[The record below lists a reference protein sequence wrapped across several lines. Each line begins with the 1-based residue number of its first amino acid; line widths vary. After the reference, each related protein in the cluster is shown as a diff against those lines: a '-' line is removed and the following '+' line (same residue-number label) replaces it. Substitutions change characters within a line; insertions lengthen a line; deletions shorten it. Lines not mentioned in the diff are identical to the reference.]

1 MTDDVLRG
9 IDGPRPL
16 PAQLRSALEARLL
29 SADEALAGVLREA
42 EAPRALPP
50 AAHAALQRRL
60 VRRRALPTW
69 VIGAA
74 AAAVLVTGSVVALP
88 SGPAGTPTAQPA
100 AGSPVPSPATAVP
113 APASVGGGGIG
124 AAPPVALPAVTPQ
137 PSPRPSAGAA
147 VTSGGAVGS
156 TSSGSSAGAPA
167 AAGPPRGVTAMTPE
181 EGPLAG
187 GTRVTLTGHDL
198 SRTVQVLFDGR
209 AGTELV
215 VESDTRISVITPAA
229 PEPAHARVE
238 VHLSTGE
245 VYLGQSWF
253 SYLAAPEVTAVDPPE
268 GPVSGGNVVVVT
280 GRHFT
285 SRSAVAFGD
294 SRASDVQLVSETE
307 LRVVAPAHLPGPV
320 EVTVLTAGGTSN
332 GAGYVYRP

>member
-9 IDGPRPL
+9 IDASRPL
-16 PAQLRSALEARLL
+16 PAPVRRALEVRLL
-29 SADEALAGVLREA
+29 SADHALVGMLREA

-50 AAHAALQRRL
+50 AVHGALQRQL

-100 AGSPVPSPATAVP
+100 AGSPVPSPAIEVP
-113 APASVGGGGIG
+113 APASVGAGIG
-124 AAPPVALPAVTPQ
+124 AAPPVDVPVVTPH
-137 PSPRPSAGAA
+137 PSPRPSASAA
-147 VTSGGAVGS
+147 VTSGDAVGS

-181 EGPLAG
+181 EGPLGG

-215 VESDTRISVITPAA
+215 VESDTRITVMTPAA

-245 VYLGQSWF
+245 IYLGQSWF
-253 SYLAAPEVTAVDPPE
+253 SYLAAPEVTALDPPE

-285 SRSAVAFGD
+285 SRSAVAFGGA
-294 SRASDVQLVSETE
+294 RASDVQLVSETE

-332 GAGYVYRP
+332 GVGYVYRP